1 MRGSLSFL
9 LMNIILFFTMIGFTL
24 VVFELSSLEFVLE
37 FVGLLA
43 FMFLFAFG
51 MFFAYNNKRFGWTMI
66 AVTLFVVLLDTILI
80 MAFARSFGVRHIITV
95 FFSLAGLALSFF
107 SLRTDNEE
115 DDLRV
120 PDFSKPED
128 YYSYIDKM
136 EPK

>member
-1 MRGSLSFL
+1 
-9 LMNIILFFTMIGFTL
+9 
-24 VVFELSSLEFVLE
+24 
-37 FVGLLA
+37 
-43 FMFLFAFG
+43 
-51 MFFAYNNKRFGWTMI
+51 MI
-66 AVTLFVVLLDTILI
+66 AVTLFVVLLDAILI

-120 PDFSKPED
+120 PDFSRPED